1 MKNYNDK
8 WNQSE
13 YVEKQNENKNSHPEN
28 AKNSKKQYFT
38 TNILKDRF
46 EKKNDK
52 SYIKDI
58 GNSQPYL
65 VKDSD
70 KHYSFQYN
78 TYKKNKNNKN
88 YMKDDNKTKKILEK
102 NNLVQKL
109 QGFSKYNTVLDKGIS
124 YRDFEINNNTI
135 ISHNLEKKENGLS
148 MGINDYFFDSKSIN
162 SLETQNTINDED
174 DRKIDCE
181 RKIDE
186 SFRNEKKFKTDINK
200 LADKNFKL
208 SYLNIRNFDY
218 NKLKNSKNQ
227 EPHDKINIE
236 NDNFNYK
243 NIKASGFNSFDN
255 NNTNMVD
262 YRNQNFYPNPMFN
275 PFIIENNSYPYYS
288 PGNQF
293 IQHTPRLAY
302 NSFIPSCYYVNMNY
316 NNNSSSNSMF
326 TQNAT
331 YQNGYKNIEKKDSLI
346 DEIAKNIKEE
356 CKKIYN
362 EELSKKSQQ
371 SSKINKT
378 DDFETFINKPQNVK
392 PEINPN
398 KFLIINIKISKETIK
413 ILKVNLEDDIF
424 IAAKAFCKENN
435 LNDKILYSIYS
446 KISSGINKLIT
457 LPKKIINPI
466 LSNSFDIISKIK
478 RNNSFDLSELKKEK
492 MKINYNIVKYDSL
505 FD

>member
-275 PFIIENNSYPYYS
+275 PFIIDTLFAVVGWKLYC
-288 PGNQF
+288 
-293 IQHTPRLAY
+293 
-302 NSFIPSCYYVNMNY
+302 SCR
-316 NNNSSSNSMF
+316 
-326 TQNAT
+326 
-331 YQNGYKNIEKKDSLI
+331 
-346 DEIAKNIKEE
+346 
-356 CKKIYN
+356 
-362 EELSKKSQQ
+362 
-371 SSKINKT
+371 
-378 DDFETFINKPQNVK
+378 FEVT
-392 PEINPN
+392 
-398 KFLIINIKISKETIK
+398 
-413 ILKVNLEDDIF
+413 
-424 IAAKAFCKENN
+424 
-435 LNDKILYSIYS
+435 
-446 KISSGINKLIT
+446 
-457 LPKKIINPI
+457 
-466 LSNSFDIISKIK
+466 
-478 RNNSFDLSELKKEK
+478 
-492 MKINYNIVKYDSL
+492 
-505 FD
+505 